1 MMIQAKFE
9 QGTVSQVRNYLV
21 PGDRDSLRAVVMDWC
36 GPQVAP
42 HYIAGVI
49 RDLVVVG
56 HGQLGWIDFR
66 VVSS

>member
-42 HYIAGVI
+42 HYIAGAVAG
-49 RDLVVVG
+49 LMSSG
-56 HGQLGWIDFR
+56 FGQLGWIDFR